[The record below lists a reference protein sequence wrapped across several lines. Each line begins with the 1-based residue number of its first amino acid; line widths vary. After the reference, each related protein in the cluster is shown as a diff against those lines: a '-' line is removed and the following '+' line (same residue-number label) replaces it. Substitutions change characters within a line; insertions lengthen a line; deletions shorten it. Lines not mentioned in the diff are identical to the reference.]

1 MPTDELI
8 LRRAYSYLDFPHSE
22 VVSRPVRPIPA
33 HQTASSLLG
42 PYMSGP
48 PEEYLP
54 VDLRFGYP
62 RSGIKTMLAQ
72 LCYGNVIS
80 ERHFDRYVLIYRSW
94 RWRSLRVIQRRG
106 TTPMG
111 AHEPPRGPLY
121 ALYRMHDHPHVLLV

>member
-1 MPTDELI
+1 MAANEGMPLWCLFPNMPQSKMPTDELI

-72 LCYGNVIS
+72 LS
-80 ERHFDRYVLIYRSW
+80 ME
-94 RWRSLRVIQRRG
+94 
-106 TTPMG
+106 M
-111 AHEPPRGPLY
+111 
-121 ALYRMHDHPHVLLV
+121 